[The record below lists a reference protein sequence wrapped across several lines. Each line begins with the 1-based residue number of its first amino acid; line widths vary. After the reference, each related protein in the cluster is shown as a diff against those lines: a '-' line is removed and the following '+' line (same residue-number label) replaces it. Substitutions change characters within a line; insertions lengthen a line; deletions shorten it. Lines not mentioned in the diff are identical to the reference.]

1 MTSFWLKQNAI
12 CLGTVQ
18 AINYTG
24 NQSAPTTNAF
34 GPSTVQL
41 RIALLKRS
49 QPCID

>member
-34 GPSTVQL
+34 GPLDCATAHSVVEEEPTL
-41 RIALLKRS
+41 H
-49 QPCID
+49 